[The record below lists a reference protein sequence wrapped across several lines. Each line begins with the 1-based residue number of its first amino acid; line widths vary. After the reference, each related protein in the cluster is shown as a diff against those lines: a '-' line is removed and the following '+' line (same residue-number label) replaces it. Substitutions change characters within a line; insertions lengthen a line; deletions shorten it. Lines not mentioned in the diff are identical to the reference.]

1 MGWPWKFVSLDQ
13 DEIDLRR
20 QTLDRY
26 AGLAQLS
33 AFVPVLLFL
42 GYRLASWAYG
52 AFEAKKGAYNAIPE
66 SPLRKVRRQGP
77 LGVWESQ
84 CRHLRWWLGDDV
96 VFLGRTWGQRDE
108 WVFGLTW
115 GFWML
120 VLTVAETGDDYL
132 HLTKRAGAIA
142 MSQLPL
148 QYLLA
153 LKSLNPVAYIFNSSH
168 EHVNRYHRVLGRIIY
183 TLLLVHAL
191 LYLNFF
197 VASGNL
203 AEKLTTSRAVQT
215 GMLGT
220 LSMTLLNTTTL
231 RLVRTYSYRIFFIV
245 HLVVAMII
253 PPLIWFH
260 AHHPRVFLVE
270 ALVVLLA
277 DIITRKFDTITAVAK
292 LEKVP
297 NTDLVKITAPVPKE
311 KIQRFVT
318 HPGSH
323 IYLQIPAEGRPSDSP
338 ASAEHMVHGFLY
350 NPFTV
355 ADVDA
360 ETGDITL
367 VARHLSGPMTTSLNQ
382 IASNNSRHDATKIPL
397 SIEGPYG
404 VAGHLKTLAEGE
416 FDRTLLVAGGVG
428 ATYTVPL
435 YRALAKDNPDTQVQL
450 IWAVRDVGD
459 ASWATSGKAGQGFT
473 EDEGVR
479 VFVTAPEDKSPA
491 TQGPGDVDVNVD
503 VELTLLQRS
512 GEVRH
517 QLMRPNLKKIV
528 DEMFQHGQDER
539 VAVFFCGP
547 TAMGRDLRNHV
558 GVWVRKGRVVFWH
571 SESFGW

>member
-1 MGWPWKFVSLDQ
+1 MGWPWRFVSLDQ

-26 AGLAQLS
+26 AGVAQLS

-52 AFEAKKGAYNAIPE
+52 AVEAKKGAYNAIPE

-77 LGVWESQ
+77 LGVWESRY
-84 CRHLRWWLGDDV
+84 RHLQWWLGDDV

-108 WVFGLTW
+108 WVFGLAW

-120 VLTVAETGDDYL
+120 VLTVVETGDDYL

-142 MSQLPL
+142 ISQLPL

-153 LKSLNPVAYIFNSSH
+153 LKSLNPVAFLFNSSH
-168 EHVNRYHRVLGRIIY
+168 EQVNRYHRVLGRIIY
-183 TLLLVHAL
+183 TLLLAHAL

-197 VASGNL
+197 AASGIL
-203 AEKLTTSRAVQT
+203 AEKLTASRAVKT
-215 GMLGT
+215 GMVGMW
-220 LSMTLLNTTTL
+220 SMTLLSTTTF
-231 RLVRTYSYRIFFIV
+231 RFIRTYSYRIFFIV

-270 ALVVLLA
+270 ALVVFLA

-292 LEKVP
+292 LEMVP
-297 NTDLVKITAPVPKE
+297 DTNLVKITAPVPKK
-311 KIQRFVT
+311 KIHRFVT

-323 IYLQIPAEGRPSDSP
+323 IYLQIPAEARPSDSP
-338 ASAEHMVHGFLY
+338 ASAGHIVHEFLY

-360 ETGDITL
+360 ETGNLTL
-367 VARHLSGPMTTSLNQ
+367 VARHLDGPMTTSLNQ

-416 FDRTLLVAGGVG
+416 FDRILLVAGGVG

-435 YRALAKDNPDTQVQL
+435 YRALVKDNPAAQVQL

-459 ASWATSGKAGQGFT
+459 ASWVTSGKNGQGFT
-473 EDEGVR
+473 EDEGVQ
-479 VFVTAPEDKSPA
+479 VFVTTPEDKSPVA
-491 TQGPGDVDVNVD
+491 QGREDED
-503 VELTLLQRS
+503 VELTPLQRS

-517 QLMRPNLKKIV
+517 KLMRPNLKKVV
-528 DEMFQHGQDER
+528 DEVFQHGQDER

-547 TAMGRDLRNHV
+547 TPMGRDLRNHV